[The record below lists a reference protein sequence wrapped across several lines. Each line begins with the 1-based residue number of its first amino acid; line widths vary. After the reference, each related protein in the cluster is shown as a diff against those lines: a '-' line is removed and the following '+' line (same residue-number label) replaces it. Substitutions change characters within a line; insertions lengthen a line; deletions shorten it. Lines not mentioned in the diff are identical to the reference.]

1 MQPDE
6 VEAAILLVL
15 SVLFLVGA
23 RFMLAKLEQ
32 IGRREGRLIERR
44 R

>member
-1 MQPDE
+1 MNPL
-6 VEAAILLVL
+6 AILLVL
-15 SVLFLVGA
+15 SVLFITGA
-23 RFMLAKLEQ
+23 YFMLNKLEE